1 MKNSMDRV
9 FSVGRVPRKGLVMR
23 RVVLCAMFL
32 ISICATATKS
42 QPTVDE
48 TLPSNY
54 IPSGSGMYKQ
64 YCATCH
70 GATAKGDG
78 PLGSFLKVP
87 PPDLT
92 KLAQRHAGKFPYEY
106 VSMILEFGPGPSGHG
121 SSDMPTW
128 GPIFRYFSKQD
139 QRAVQQRIKN
149 LCDYLASLQEH

>member
-1 MKNSMDRV
+1 MKTTIEFSQSGPRRRTSMPHLVLFAIVLSAV
-9 FSVGRVPRKGLVMR
+9 FVTV
-23 RVVLCAMFL
+23 
-32 ISICATATKS
+32 TKS
-42 QPTVDE
+42 EPVVDQ

-54 IPSGSGMYKQ
+54 VPSGQVMFKQ

-70 GATAKGDG
+70 GIAAKGDG

-92 KLAQRHAGKFPYEY
+92 KLAQRHGGKFPYDD
-106 VSMILEFGPGPSGHG
+106 VARILRFGPGPSSHG

-128 GPIFRYFSKQD
+128 GPLFEYLDRTNE
-139 QRAVQQRIKN
+139 RAVQQRIKN